1 MAIKDITRKP
11 YIEDNDENVF
21 IGIDLPF
28 RKSDGIMGWFASSST
43 TIDSVKNNIKNLLL
57 TEAGERIMQ
66 PNLGLAL
73 KKYLFEQSNPD
84 IKDRIQQDI
93 IEAFRSWLPFVQI
106 RELNIIL
113 GDNQSNQFD
122 VNTINIKIIFNITRD
137 PNTLESVSVTV
148 TGE

>member
-1 MAIKDITRKP
+1 MAIRDTSRKP

-28 RKSDGIMGWFASSST
+28 RKSEGIMGWFESTST
-43 TIDSVKNNIKNLLL
+43 TIESVKTNIKNLLQ
-57 TEAGERIMQ
+57 TETGDRIMQ
-66 PNLGLAL
+66 PSLGLGL
-73 KKYLFEQSNPD
+73 KKYLFEQSNSD
-84 IKDRIQQDI
+84 IKDLIQQDI
-93 IEAFRSWLPFVQI
+93 IDAFANWLPFVQI
-106 RELNIIL
+106 RELIITL
-113 GDNQSNQFD
+113 GDNQTNQFD